1 MGVLRYLLLIVV
13 VVGSSFGV
21 SDNPKM
27 PNFQRASL
35 YLGMKDNLGRSFK
48 DDLYYNY
55 CAASGS
61 TIYFANNSVIYT
73 SGGSDF
79 IDCGNSSL
87 VNPSEKFTISFWYR
101 LSSGQGSYF
110 GKMTT
115 ASTGYA
121 YSIFRNIDNKI
132 YFAISSAGGAPPYSF
147 TGTYANRE
155 WVHVVGTYDGRG
167 ATNADKLKTYI
178 NGKQVSV
185 SFSGTIPTSANTA
198 SSAPLCL
205 NKLNGSTYGTGEQ
218 RGAGLWSIAFTP
230 TQVMELYVWETRKY
244 K

>member
-1 MGVLRYLLLIVV
+1 MRQIPCKKDL
-13 VVGSSFGV
+13 
-21 SDNPKM
+21 
-27 PNFQRASL
+27 AL
-35 YLGMKDNLGRSFK
+35 YLDLTTNQGRRPQDK
-48 DDLYYNY
+48 AGINY
-55 CAASGS
+55 CTAGGS
-61 TIYFANNSVIYT
+61 TLYFANNSAIYT

-79 IDCGNSSL
+79 IDCGNKSF

-132 YFAISSAGGAPPYSF
+132 YFAISSGGGAPPYSF

-167 ATNADKLKTYI
+167 STNADKLKTYI

-218 RGAGLWSIAFTP
+218 RGAGLWSVAFTP
-230 TQVMELYVWETRKY
+230 SQVMELYVWETRKY